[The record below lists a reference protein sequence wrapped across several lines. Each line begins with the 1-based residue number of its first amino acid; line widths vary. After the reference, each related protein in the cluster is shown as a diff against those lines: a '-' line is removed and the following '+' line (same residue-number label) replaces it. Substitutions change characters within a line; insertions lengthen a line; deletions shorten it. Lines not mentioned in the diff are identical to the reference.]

1 MTAWPLGPSPTVK
14 KAVSTPLSR
23 RISVRTVPSPP
34 IFPAWLTVPPARA
47 AAMDWFSPLPPQW
60 TVRLVELRV
69 SPACTK

>member
-1 MTAWPLGPSPTVK
+1 MTAWPLGPSPTDT

-34 IFPAWLTVPPARA
+34 IFPAWLTAPPARA

-60 TVRLVELRV
+60 TVRLVELSV